1 MYHTQ
6 PASSKFRNCW
16 VEFSAE
22 TVAFSLSL
30 SKMISPGKGS
40 MMPNVT
46 NKKKKMSKGFFP
58 RINTSLSILL
68 D

>member
-46 NKKKKMSKGFFP
+46 NKKKK
-58 RINTSLSILL
+58 NV
-68 D
+68 